1 MASKKKQEEARQDA
15 PRDGRKDAPAKT
27 TAKSVGD
34 TASEVTVAEQK
45 SKTKS
50 KTAKADT
57 AAEAVA
63 APVTEKTEAAV
74 KKAETAVKEK
84 AETGQEATEER
95 KHREPQMVTVNGQK
109 VTHGHAYQSTVNP
122 DTWFFTAKLD
132 GAPLRP
138 MPMTPEDTAAYKNRE
153 ISVEQLMQNY
163 YPTKLLPKVS
173 KEEYDA
179 GNVLSDGRTVDKMN
193 VYKEHD
199 ETKNDFGRY
208 KLYAVVGDQRMS
220 TVMTTYDLNAF
231 FDRTVTP
238 AQLVERNFGE
248 RLHLASAYQQYRLP
262 EDLQVK
268 EIRIAKE
275 KNSNVWNISVNLG
288 ELGKTSKKPLT
299 FDDGYS
305 YFSARTATREQL
317 AAKYLLPEI
326 KQLMA
331 APRQEKAMAVKL

>member
-1 MASKKKQEEARQDA
+1 M
-15 PRDGRKDAPAKT
+15 
-27 TAKSVGD
+27 
-34 TASEVTVAEQK
+34 
-45 SKTKS
+45 
-50 KTAKADT
+50 
-57 AAEAVA
+57 
-63 APVTEKTEAAV
+63 
-74 KKAETAVKEK
+74 
-84 AETGQEATEER
+84 
-95 KHREPQMVTVNGQK
+95 
-109 VTHGHAYQSTVNP
+109 THGHAYQSTVNP

-132 GAPLRP
+132 GTQLRP

-220 TVMTTYDLNAF
+220 TVMTTQDLNAF

-248 RLHLASAYQQYRLP
+248 RLHLASAYQQYR
-262 EDLQVK
+262 
-268 EIRIAKE
+268 
-275 KNSNVWNISVNLG
+275 
-288 ELGKTSKKPLT
+288 T
-299 FDDGYS
+299 
-305 YFSARTATREQL
+305 
-317 AAKYLLPEI
+317 
-326 KQLMA
+326 
-331 APRQEKAMAVKL
+331 KASENCQ

>member
-27 TAKSVGD
+27 TVKSVGD
-34 TASEVTVAEQK
+34 TVSEVTVAEQK

-50 KTAKADT
+50 KTAKTDT

-84 AETGQEATEER
+84 AETGQGATEER

-199 ETKNDFGRY
+199 ESKKDFGRY

-220 TVMTTYDLNAF
+220 TVMTTQDLNAF

-288 ELGKTSKKPLT
+288 ELGKTPKKPLA

-305 YFSARTATREQL
+305 YFTARTATREQL

-331 APRQEKAMAVKL
+331 APRQEKAMAVKI

>member
-63 APVTEKTEAAV
+63 APEKT
-74 KKAETAVKEK
+74 KTETAVKEK
-84 AETGQEATEER
+84 TENGQEATEER

-173 KEEYDA
+173 KEEYAA
-179 GNVLSDGRTVDKMN
+179 GNVLSDGRTVDKLN

-220 TVMTTYDLNAF
+220 TVMTTHDLNAF

>member
-1 MASKKKQEEARQDA
+1 
-15 PRDGRKDAPAKT
+15 
-27 TAKSVGD
+27 
-34 TASEVTVAEQK
+34 
-45 SKTKS
+45 
-50 KTAKADT
+50 
-57 AAEAVA
+57 
-63 APVTEKTEAAV
+63 
-74 KKAETAVKEK
+74 
-84 AETGQEATEER
+84 
-95 KHREPQMVTVNGQK
+95 MVTVNGQK

-132 GAPLRP
+132 GTPLRP

-220 TVMTTYDLNAF
+220 TVMTTHDLNAF

>member
-50 KTAKADT
+50 KTAKADS
-57 AAEAVA
+57 AEAVS
-63 APVTEKTEAAV
+63 APEKTEAAA
-74 KKAETAVKEK
+74 KKTENAVKEK
-84 AETGQEATEER
+84 TENGQEATEER

-132 GAPLRP
+132 GTPLRP

-220 TVMTTYDLNAF
+220 TVMTTHDLNAF

-288 ELGKTSKKPLT
+288 ELGKTPKKPLA

-305 YFSARTATREQL
+305 YFTARTATREQL

-331 APRQEKAMAVKL
+331 APRKEKAMAVKL

>member
-63 APVTEKTEAAV
+63 APEKTKTEAAAKKTGGQDKTETV
-74 KKAETAVKEK
+74 TAKAETA
-84 AETGQEATEER
+84 GQEATEER

-132 GAPLRP
+132 GTPLRP

-179 GNVLSDGRTVDKMN
+179 GNV
-193 VYKEHD
+193 
-199 ETKNDFGRY
+199 
-208 KLYAVVGDQRMS
+208 
-220 TVMTTYDLNAF
+220 F

-331 APRQEKAMAVKL
+331 APRQEKAMAVKI

>member
-50 KTAKADT
+50 KTAKADS
-57 AAEAVA
+57 AEAVS
-63 APVTEKTEAAV
+63 APEKNEAAA
-74 KKAETAVKEK
+74 KKTETAVKEK
-84 AETGQEATEER
+84 TETGQEATEER

-220 TVMTTYDLNAF
+220 TVMTTHDLNAF